1 MKVTA
6 EFVEEYGFLLNK
18 KTVQMFITRKN
29 VALFPEMCK
38 KIQFIAG
45 NDKPILLKNPYDFP
59 NFLYIKQV
67 FPNARFV
74 FIHRN
79 PLKTISSTLNA
90 IKMILKNNKKSAGEG
105 I

>member
-1 MKVTA
+1 
-6 EFVEEYGFLLNK
+6 
-18 KTVQMFITRKN
+18 MFITRKN
-29 VALFPEMCK
+29 VALFTEMCK

-59 NFLYIKQV
+59 NFLYIKRV

>member
-1 MKVTA
+1 
-6 EFVEEYGFLLNK
+6 
-18 KTVQMFITRKN
+18 
-29 VALFPEMCK
+29 MCK

-59 NFLYIKQV
+59 NFLYIKRV